1 MFSVRSEKFRFAE
14 FPRPGQCRYQERI
27 QFSAFSPKLLY
38 IYHTEVIS
46 AFSLMELT
54 EVNRRENGLDAR
66 AYNYKIASLI
76 TQKNH
81 FFVFGKKNCSK
92 LARALYQ
99 SRSNEQRLELVL
111 SLFENGLDNYYLI

>member
-1 MFSVRSEKFRFAE
+1 MFSVLSEKFRFAE

-27 QFSAFSPKLLY
+27 QFFAFSPKLLY

-54 EVNRRENGLDAR
+54 DRRENGLYTR

-81 FFVFGKKNCSK
+81 FLFSEKKLQQASE
-92 LARALYQ
+92 
-99 SRSNEQRLELVL
+99 SIISE
-111 SLFENGLDNYYLI
+111 SL